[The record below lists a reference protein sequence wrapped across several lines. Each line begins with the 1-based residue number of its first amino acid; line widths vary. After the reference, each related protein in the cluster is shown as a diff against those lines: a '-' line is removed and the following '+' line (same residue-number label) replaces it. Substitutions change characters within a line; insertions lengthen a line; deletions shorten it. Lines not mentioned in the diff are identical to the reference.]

1 MLITICK
8 MLSHHF
14 LIHSLL
20 GIPTSAPC
28 HYCGLVTACEA
39 NSISNEE
46 ISGLWECIHVQVVS
60 KHHLNEPNFALDPK
74 YHLIPMRAS
83 TPTLTQRQTFSEH
96 LLKSIQMLPD
106 YISSVLPSLFFV
118 FSLSNLEWFLE
129 IENQNYQSS
138 IQNSQPRAK
147 PAADTGAQKR

>member
-8 MLSHHF
+8 MVSHHF

-20 GIPTSAPC
+20 GIPISAPC
-28 HYCGLVTACEA
+28 HYWGLVTACEA
-39 NSISNEE
+39 NGISNEE

-74 YHLIPMRAS
+74 YHLY
-83 TPTLTQRQTFSEH
+83 TYEGQHTHLTQRQTSSEH
-96 LLKSIQMLPD
+96 LVKNIQTLPD
-106 YISSVLPSLFFV
+106 YISSALPSLFFV

-138 IQNSQPRAK
+138 IQNSQPSAK